1 MWGDRWVP
9 MKILNTTKKPV
20 TVRCNAKIAD
30 VYPCV
35 AVEDLPISQ
44 GMSRPQEDQA
54 ADPVPKPDATC
65 SPLQQLRDRGLADM
79 NIEGCEVSDEW
90 KQQLANLVLTYQ
102 DIFSKDKLDCGV
114 AKEFVN
120 RIHIQRCCLRW
131 S

>member
-20 TVRCNAKIAD
+20 TVRCNAKVAD
-30 VYPCV
+30 DYPCI

-44 GMSRPQEDQA
+44 GMGRPQEDQA
-54 ADPVPKPDATC
+54 TDPVPKPDATC

-102 DIFSKDKLDCGV
+102 DKLDCGV